1 MNKCPSKACACAVL
15 SAWLLLSLIALVVT
29 VYLYLKPFLQVVRY
43 SRTECVVRNAF
54 YRSQFICECGDVN
67 CNSSYPCFM
76 VQVSLDVS
84 GHRDTL
90 VPLFAD
96 IHQQRVVMQTS
107 RQEQEKVCHC

>member
-1 MNKCPSKACACAVL
+1 
-15 SAWLLLSLIALVVT
+15 
-29 VYLYLKPFLQVVRY
+29 
-43 SRTECVVRNAF
+43 
-54 YRSQFICECGDVN
+54 
-67 CNSSYPCFM
+67 M

-107 RQEQEKVCHC
+107 RQEQEKV